1 MLKNVILKKISLAA
15 AIIALTATAAVAEVV
30 SPVGF
35 GFANSNKPQIT
46 LNGSST
52 LVVNI
57 EVECERTEVGIYA
70 RYAQKLF
77 GVRAPLVEKENYT
90 ILSADLALAPNDFY
104 VATNDMMQGDSSEQL
119 STTTTPLPID
129 LKSSDL
135 LSGEEAAEEAA
146 NAIFEIRQ
154 LRRDLIAGELGEGF
168 YGAGLTASLDRLQ
181 WEEEQYA
188 ELFFGRT
195 IRSRSTHTQFVA
207 LDGTTPRY
215 IVGRFSDK
223 SGLCDATDLAA
234 EPIILQLTPC
244 EPREI
249 AVPAIE
255 EKSTIVKFWV
265 ENSAVCELFFGSKSL
280 SNKKIPLTEFGQE
293 VLYPINAK

>member
-1 MLKNVILKKISLAA
+1 MKRISLAT
-15 AIIALTATAAVAEVV
+15 ALVALAATAAVAEVV
-30 SPVGF
+30 SPTGAN
-35 GFANSNKPQIT
+35 FANSNKLQIT
-46 LNGSST
+46 LNDSST

-77 GVRAPLVEKENYT
+77 GVRAPLVEKESYT
-90 ILSADLALAPNDFY
+90 IVGANLSLAPNDFY
-104 VATNDMMQGDSSEQL
+104 VATPTMMQSGASVQL

-154 LRRDLIAGELGEGF
+154 LRRDLISGELGEGF
-168 YGAGLTASLDRLQ
+168 YGGGLAASLDRLQ

-207 LDGTTPRY
+207 LDGTTARY
-215 IVGRFSDK
+215 IVARFSEK

-234 EPIILQLTPC
+234 EPIILQLTPS
-244 EPREI
+244 EAREVE
-249 AVPAIE
+249 VPAIG
-255 EKSTIVKFWV
+255 EKSTIVKFWI
-265 ENSAVCELFFGSKSL
+265 ENSVACDLFLGSKSL
-280 SNKKIPLTEFGQE
+280 ANKTMPLTEFGQE